1 MGESRTVMPLLNG
14 TPEEHPARR
23 SCMWA
28 GAARQYGLEP
38 CFVVPPLGHPNLSC
52 AASPATLV
60 VPVLHVP
67 ATRSR
72 VGHGGAKRAA
82 NGVVSSLESVR
93 NSF

>member
-1 MGESRTVMPLLNG
+1 MGESNAVGSLLSG
-14 TPEEHPARR
+14 PSEEHPARR

-82 NGVVSSLESVR
+82 NRIVSSRESAR
-93 NSF
+93 NPS